1 MFGSDAGSD
10 KDDTDVEA
18 ANSPGVINGKK
29 DADCGVKKNDK
40 DAAAPSFEESSTAT
54 RAQQRAGATA
64 GGTSCSGMTVKKTAA
79 SPRVTQPPVPASPT
93 AAAAASRAPTGN
105 VDLGR
110 DTAATAAAFLP
121 RAPPPGTP
129 TAFTGRRAD
138 SARMDNSNT
147 KAPDS
152 SPPASFRL
160 SGARPVYGTAYS
172 ASLGR
177 STAAKETSSSARAT
191 APLTVTA
198 RAGGTAEGRTLGRE
212 TVTEK
217 TAVSP
222 WPSAQLTETARI
234 VRQVMGPAIQHD
246 TAAEAPASSVP
257 DSLPLETEQRTDGP
271 SGGDRV
277 DNGKAANEQASAL
290 DGRLALRASTPVVS
304 TAWPARHAGALNHD
318 GREDGEQAIIA
329 AALEAASVAVRDS
342 TSGAPL
348 STGPAAAAGATSTSV
363 SRDATAATAGLPMLP
378 LTHVGPGVP
387 APAPCEKALPSMSVV
402 MAEIPGLGESDIRVA
417 HRPSAPR
424 ALALPSSFGSFGDDE
439 SGDEGLL
446 FSGAKFLNAC
456 FGGR

>member
-1 MFGSDAGSD
+1 MPDGRSSGAPTAGTDGFSTKGKTSKTTRKAVKNSCAAASKNVQATRKRNLNPNKTANETEPRKLRKRADAAEAAVSTPELNAVFGSDAGSD
-10 KDDTDVEA
+10 KDETDVEA
-18 ANSPGVINGKK
+18 ANSPGDINGKK

-54 RAQQRAGATA
+54 RAQQPAGATV
-64 GGTSCSGMTVKKTAA
+64 GGTSCSGMTVKRTPS
-79 SPRVTQPPVPASPT
+79 SPRVTQPLVPESLT

-138 SARMDNSNT
+138 SARMDNNNT
-147 KAPDS
+147 IAPDS
-152 SPPASFRL
+152 SPPALFRL
-160 SGARPVYGTAYS
+160 SGARPVCGTAYS

-191 APLTVTA
+191 APLTATA
-198 RAGGTAEGRTLGRE
+198 RAGGTADGRTLGRE

-222 WPSAQLTETARI
+222 WPSAPLTETARI
-234 VRQVMGPAIQHD
+234 VRHVTGTAIQHD

-257 DSLPLETEQRTDGP
+257 DSLPLATEQRTDGH

-277 DNGKAANEQASAL
+277 DNVKAANEQASAL

-304 TAWPARHAGALNHD
+304 TAWPERHAGA
-318 GREDGEQAIIA
+318 
-329 AALEAASVAVRDS
+329 
-342 TSGAPL
+342 
-348 STGPAAAAGATSTSV
+348 
-363 SRDATAATAGLPMLP
+363 
-378 LTHVGPGVP
+378 
-387 APAPCEKALPSMSVV
+387 
-402 MAEIPGLGESDIRVA
+402 
-417 HRPSAPR
+417 
-424 ALALPSSFGSFGDDE
+424 
-439 SGDEGLL
+439 
-446 FSGAKFLNAC
+446 
-456 FGGR
+456 